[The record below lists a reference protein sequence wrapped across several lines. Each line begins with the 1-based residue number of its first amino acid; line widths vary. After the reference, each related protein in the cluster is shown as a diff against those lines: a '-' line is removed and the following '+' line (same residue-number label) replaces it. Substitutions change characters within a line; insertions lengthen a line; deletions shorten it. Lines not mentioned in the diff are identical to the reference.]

1 MILALD
7 IGNTRV
13 KWALHP
19 GGRPVAGRFIAE
31 GVVAADA
38 IDSLP
43 DACGNRAGVR
53 AIISCSVSG
62 SAADAAVE
70 RVASRLS
77 VTVRRILPVAMAAGV
92 RNLYQQP
99 GSLGADRWAAL
110 AGARARTREAA
121 LVVDAG
127 TAMTVDALAADG
139 RFLGGLIV
147 PGYELMQAAL
157 ARGTARLPV
166 AAGRFDPFP
175 RSTDDAIVTGALQ
188 AMAGAVT
195 RTLDAMVAAGEAVPR
210 LLLTGGCAPLLLG
223 PLAAC
228 RPLHVS
234 ALVLEGLLVLAD
246 PTADEEHAP
255 ALPRPP
261 EQPRVSGLPR

>member
-1 MILALD
+1 LIVALD
-7 IGNTRV
+7 LGNTRV

-19 GGRPVAGRFIAE
+19 GGQPVAGRFIAE

-38 IDSLP
+38 IDALP
-43 DACGNRAGVR
+43 DAWSNVARVQ
-53 AIISCSVSG
+53 AIITCSVADC
-62 SAADAAVE
+62 AADAAVD
-70 RVASRLS
+70 RLAACLS
-77 VTVRRILPVAMAAGV
+77 VPVQRIVPVAAAAGV

-110 AGARARTREAA
+110 VAARARAPDAA

-127 TAMTVDALAADG
+127 TALTVDALAADG

-147 PGYELMQAAL
+147 PGYELMRSAL

-175 RSTDDAIVTGALQ
+175 RCTDDAIVSGALQ

-195 RTLDAMVAAGEAVPR
+195 RTLDAMVAAGEAAPR
-210 LLLTGGCAPLLLG
+210 LLLTGGSAPLLLA
-223 PLAAC
+223 PLAAH
-228 RPLHVS
+228 RPCHVPS
-234 ALVLEGLLVLAD
+234 LVLEGLLVLAD
-246 PTADEEHAP
+246 AAADEYHAQATP
-255 ALPRPP
+255 CAAAQATVASTPR
-261 EQPRVSGLPR
+261 

>member
-7 IGNTRV
+7 LGNTRV

-19 GGRPVAGRFIAE
+19 GGLPVAGRFLVE
-31 GVVAADA
+31 GAVDLDG
-38 IDSLP
+38 IESLP
-43 DACGNRAGVR
+43 ERWQPAGLP
-53 AIISCSVSG
+53 AGIAACSVAG
-62 SAADAAVE
+62 SAADAALE
-70 RVASRLS
+70 RLAGRLA
-77 VTVRRILPVAMAAGV
+77 VPLKRVRPTAMAAGV
-92 RNLYQQP
+92 RNLYGVP

-110 AGARARTREAA
+110 AGARARSREAA

-147 PGYELMQAAL
+147 PGYDLMRSAL

-188 AMAGAVT
+188 AMAGAVSRT
-195 RTLDAMVAAGEAVPR
+195 RDAMLAAGEAVPQ
-210 LLLTGGCAPLLLG
+210 LVLTGGSAPLLLSV
-223 PLAAC
+223 LEAFA
-228 RPLHVS
+228 PLHVPS
-234 ALVLEGLLVLAD
+234 LVLEGVLVLAQD
-246 PTADEEHAP
+246 AAIGTPAGDRLAP
-255 ALPRPP
+255 GGDAR
-261 EQPRVSGLPR
+261 